1 MGPEIDAKVAQAVKS
16 LLRPRPARVR
26 TPLHLL
32 FLPVMLCTVFLCT
45 VLLDRAL
52 PFAGALLL
60 PRAACAQTVDAGA
73 GVGMLGGRLFTADH
87 PESLAVGAEVFL
99 LFETPAGSKQLVTR
113 SDSGGAY
120 VFTGLSTEGTIQYV
134 LRVDYRGNNF
144 LGAPLSFS
152 PGQTQLS
159 QSFLV
164 STTAPPVGGGA
175 GAGEGQMPANHPPVP
190 GQEGRPVAEK
200 PGDAIG
206 LTVLLLALFGLPLYL
221 MRSREGAVTAPRPSG
236 AVESLIRDI
245 AALDLRHETG
255 VIDREDYERVRG
267 SLKRRLSE
275 LTGAAGSPEQASS

>member
-1 MGPEIDAKVAQAVKS
+1 MVP
-16 LLRPRPARVR
+16 
-26 TPLHLL
+26 T
-32 FLPVMLCTVFLCT
+32 TVFL
-45 VLLDRAL
+45 LLIWFV
-52 PFAGALLL
+52 PFVGALST
-60 PRAACAQTVDAGA
+60 PRLAWAQPADAGA

-99 LFETPAGSKQLVTR
+99 LFETPEGSKQLVTR
-113 SDSGGAY
+113 SDTGGAY
-120 VFTGLSTEGTIQYV
+120 VFTGLSTEATIQYV

-175 GAGEGQMPANHPPVP
+175 GTAEGQMPANHPPVP
-190 GQEGRPVAEK
+190 GQEGRPVPEK

-206 LTVLLLALFGLPLYL
+206 LTLLLLALFGVPLYL
-221 MRSREGAVTAPRPSG
+221 MRNREAAATAPRPSG

-275 LTGAAGSPEQASS
+275 LTGAAGSQEQVSS